1 MTNFELIKSLDVHD
15 LSLFIV
21 FYKYCK
27 RFDTAR
33 DLQQWLNSNVDEY
46 FWFHDMEIL
55 QLKEKI
61 DGQQFR
67 TT

>member
-1 MTNFELIKSLDVHD
+1 MTNFELIKSLDVRD

-27 RFDTAR
+27 HFDTAR
-33 DLQQWLNSNVDEY
+33 DLQQWLNSNIDKY

-55 QLKEKI
+55 QLEEKI